1 MTNELYTKRNAKRL
15 QKIRDDRVAFKNR
28 QSVLY
33 RRRIEDRV
41 MERQLDVTL
50 DKGMYTCYN
59 G

>member
-50 DKGMYTCYN
+50 DKGMYT
-59 G
+59 